1 MRRLLSYGV
10 LIVFSGCL
18 VIPGGSTVTV
28 TGSDTTSETEQH
40 VRGKLVQLQQFM
52 ATAAARL
59 TVGRCGAR
67 RCYSAASVDELFRA
81 IENRARAA
89 FPPDAAALYET
100 LRASVGYAREELG
113 RAAMQ
118 TDFQKVTSP
127 PRPNAYDADIVDQ
140 ALKTIAD
147 AINHLLGFPRLALDV
162 VVDSSPAQA
171 AVDLQVG
178 QNAQTHRGTQTNDH
192 LANVWRGVYT
202 AIVTKNGYR
211 TATKTLDLIND
222 SRTHL
227 RCTLATSN
235 SNREST
241 CQVE

>member
-18 VIPGGSTVTV
+18 VIPGGSTVTI
-28 TGSDTTSETEQH
+28 TGADTTIETEQH
-40 VRGKLVQLQQFM
+40 VRGNLAQLRQFI
-52 ATAAARL
+52 ATAAAKL

-81 IENRARAA
+81 IESRARAA
-89 FPPDAAALYET
+89 FPPDAAALHET
-100 LRASVGYAREELG
+100 LNASVAYAREELG

-118 TDFQKVTSP
+118 ADFQKVTSP
-127 PRPNAYDADIVDQ
+127 PRPSAYDADIVDQ
-140 ALKTIAD
+140 ALKTITD
-147 AINHLLGFPRLALDV
+147 AIDHLLGFPKLALDV

-171 AVDLQVG
+171 AVDLQIG

-192 LANVWRGVYT
+192 LANVWRGIYMATVK
-202 AIVTKNGYR
+202 KNGYK
-211 TATKTLDLIND
+211 AVTKTVDLIND

-235 SNREST
+235 SNRDST